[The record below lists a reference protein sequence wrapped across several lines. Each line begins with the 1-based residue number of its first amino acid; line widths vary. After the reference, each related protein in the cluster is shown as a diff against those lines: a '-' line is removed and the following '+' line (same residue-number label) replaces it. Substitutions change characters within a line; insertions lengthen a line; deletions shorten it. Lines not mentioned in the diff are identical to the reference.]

1 MNLTDPIP
9 LAYLTLEWTIRLV
22 MLVTVTSRRSPEEAR
37 TWLLFALFLPI
48 PTFIFYLIAGQ
59 PKAPRWRRRRF
70 VEGQI
75 LLARAARQIA
85 HSRHCLRPAV
95 SSHLE
100 SATRFVES
108 LSRFPVLGG
117 NAIHFLPDYEGV
129 IDRLVEDIEQ
139 ASDHVHLTTYIF
151 ADDAS
156 GDRIMSALL
165 HAAKRGIDCRV
176 LIDAMGSFSWASSV
190 TRRLRSGGVAVARAF
205 PVAFPGLG
213 KVRADIRNHRKIVVI
228 DGQVGYIGSQNV
240 IDKKASSGL
249 INKELVL
256 RVEGP
261 IVLELQAVFTADWFL
276 ERGEVLD
283 RSQFFP
289 HGRAKGKYAAQLL
302 ASGPEYPLA
311 GAGPLVVALVHG
323 ARRSVTLTTPYFIPD
338 ESLLQ
343 ALKTAAMRGVEV
355 RIILS
360 HASDSWLVG
369 LAQRSYYG
377 EFLSAGVAIYLYRE
391 GLLHAKH
398 ISIDDEIVLIG
409 SLNLDMRSFYLNAE
423 ASLVCYDREI
433 AVDLRMEQQRNLAVS
448 DTLSLEAW
456 RRRSFLATLAQNI
469 ARLFGP
475 LL

>member
-343 ALKTAAMRGVEV
+343 ALKTAA
-355 RIILS
+355 
-360 HASDSWLVG
+360 
-369 LAQRSYYG
+369 QRSYYG

-423 ASLVCYDREI
+423 ASLVCYDRQV

-448 DTLSLEAW
+448 DTLSLVAW